1 MTSQPVYFHQAS
13 AGRRNLARAYGM
25 LVVVAEIAASLLPIA
40 DAGFASPGQA
50 LAPYVVAVAI
60 LLLFCAFNCL
70 AAYRTGT
77 LPGLKSF
84 GVKAVLVEDG
94 GPAEWAAVKK
104 YAVEGFVGLFTL
116 VGGLLL
122 ILKYTTDELGR
133 TWFDRLT
140 GIIYVD
146 AHRPI
151 EEESEEW
158 DDEDDLE
165 DLEEAGPAPE
175 DAEPAVA
182 DSAFAPRPSEVA
194 DAADEDA
201 VQSEADRIGASMTGG
216 FEPAGRVARG
226 EGAAIGEGGSGEA
239 EASREAEEAWPGPGR
254 SARAD
259 GRGERRSTGAWGRN
273 LSLSGGAEDSQQ
285 PTAAFPTPGR
295 SPDPSRSFAP
305 PQPSAPAPEPASP
318 PEPGGSSERGDR
330 LPSGHDG
337 PSQPGSPFPS
347 PRQWRREQS
356 IRGSRSARELRADRA
371 DRADR
376 EAGAPREPR
385 GFAPPYGSPAPA
397 ASSAPA
403 APSAPSSPGMGGAR
417 PGPAR
422 GSHSA
427 PSAPRSPAVGAP
439 APRGAHA
446 RMPVVRLV
454 FDDGVSRDLSGTLVV
469 GRNPSVDPAHRG
481 AELMP
486 IADRQKS
493 VSKTHAALTA
503 TPQGLL
509 VEDLRSTN
517 GTVVIS
523 ADGNPV
529 PVAPGFPIWA
539 TDGASVLFGG
549 RRVKVVIR

>member
-77 LPGLKSF
+77 LPGLNSF

-165 DLEEAGPAPE
+165 EAGPAPE

-226 EGAAIGEGGSGEA
+226 EGGSGEGLF
-239 EASREAEEAWPGPGR
+239 EE
-254 SARAD
+254 
-259 GRGERRSTGAWGRN
+259 
-273 LSLSGGAEDSQQ
+273 L
-285 PTAAFPTPGR
+285 
-295 SPDPSRSFAP
+295 
-305 PQPSAPAPEPASP
+305 
-318 PEPGGSSERGDR
+318 
-330 LPSGHDG
+330 
-337 PSQPGSPFPS
+337 
-347 PRQWRREQS
+347 
-356 IRGSRSARELRADRA
+356 
-371 DRADR
+371 
-376 EAGAPREPR
+376 
-385 GFAPPYGSPAPA
+385 
-397 ASSAPA
+397 
-403 APSAPSSPGMGGAR
+403 
-417 PGPAR
+417 
-422 GSHSA
+422 
-427 PSAPRSPAVGAP
+427 
-439 APRGAHA
+439 
-446 RMPVVRLV
+446 
-454 FDDGVSRDLSGTLVV
+454 
-469 GRNPSVDPAHRG
+469 
-481 AELMP
+481 
-486 IADRQKS
+486 
-493 VSKTHAALTA
+493 
-503 TPQGLL
+503 
-509 VEDLRSTN
+509 
-517 GTVVIS
+517 
-523 ADGNPV
+523 
-529 PVAPGFPIWA
+529 
-539 TDGASVLFGG
+539 
-549 RRVKVVIR
+549 

>member
-13 AGRRNLARAYGM
+13 AGRRNLARVYGM

-165 DLEEAGPAPE
+165 EAGPAPE

-182 DSAFAPRPSEVA
+182 DSAFAPHPSEVA

-201 VQSEADRIGASMTGG
+201 LQSEADRIGASMTGG

-318 PEPGGSSERGDR
+318 PEPGGSSERVR
-330 LPSGHDG
+330 PRRPLPARQPLPLSSPVASGTVD
-337 PSQPGSPFPS
+337 PGIPQR
-347 PRQWRREQS
+347 PRAPRRP
-356 IRGSRSARELRADRA
+356 RRPGGGRPP
-371 DRADR
+371 
-376 EAGAPREPR
+376 GAPRLRPALRLSGPR
-385 GFAPPYGSPAPA
+385 GVQRPGRPVGSGLARNGR
-397 ASSAPA
+397 
-403 APSAPSSPGMGGAR
+403 SPAR
-417 PGPAR
+417 PGPRLPFGPFRAPVSRRRRAGPPGRAR
-422 GSHSA
+422 AHARRPPRLRRRRLPRPVGN
-427 PSAPRSPAVGAP
+427 PRRGQEPLRRPRSP
-439 APRGAHA
+439 
-446 RMPVVRLV
+446 
-454 FDDGVSRDLSGTLVV
+454 
-469 GRNPSVDPAHRG
+469 
-481 AELMP
+481 
-486 IADRQKS
+486 
-493 VSKTHAALTA
+493 
-503 TPQGLL
+503 
-509 VEDLRSTN
+509 
-517 GTVVIS
+517 
-523 ADGNPV
+523 
-529 PVAPGFPIWA
+529 
-539 TDGASVLFGG
+539 
-549 RRVKVVIR
+549 RR

>member
-104 YAVEGFVGLFTL
+104 YPVEGFVGLFTL

-165 DLEEAGPAPE
+165 EAGPAPE
-175 DAEPAVA
+175 NAEPAVA
-182 DSAFAPRPSEVA
+182 DSAFVPRPSEVA

-216 FEPAGRVARG
+216 FEPTGRVARG
-226 EGAAIGEGGSGEA
+226 EGGSGEGGSGEA

-356 IRGSRSARELRADRA
+356 IR
-371 DRADR
+371 
-376 EAGAPREPR
+376 EPR

-403 APSAPSSPGMGGAR
+403 APSAPGSPGMGGAR

>member
-77 LPGLKSF
+77 LPGLNSF

-165 DLEEAGPAPE
+165 EAGPAPE

-226 EGAAIGEGGSGEA
+226 EGGSGEA
-239 EASREAEEAWPGPGR
+239 EASREAEEAWP
-254 SARAD
+254 
-259 GRGERRSTGAWGRN
+259 
-273 LSLSGGAEDSQQ
+273 
-285 PTAAFPTPGR
+285 
-295 SPDPSRSFAP
+295 AP
-305 PQPSAPAPEPASP
+305 
-318 PEPGGSSERGDR
+318 
-330 LPSGHDG
+330 H
-337 PSQPGSPFPS
+337 
-347 PRQWRREQS
+347 
-356 IRGSRSARELRADRA
+356 
-371 DRADR
+371 
-376 EAGAPREPR
+376 
-385 GFAPPYGSPAPA
+385 
-397 ASSAPA
+397 
-403 APSAPSSPGMGGAR
+403 
-417 PGPAR
+417 
-422 GSHSA
+422 
-427 PSAPRSPAVGAP
+427 
-439 APRGAHA
+439 
-446 RMPVVRLV
+446 
-454 FDDGVSRDLSGTLVV
+454 
-469 GRNPSVDPAHRG
+469 
-481 AELMP
+481 
-486 IADRQKS
+486 
-493 VSKTHAALTA
+493 
-503 TPQGLL
+503 
-509 VEDLRSTN
+509 
-517 GTVVIS
+517 
-523 ADGNPV
+523 
-529 PVAPGFPIWA
+529 
-539 TDGASVLFGG
+539 
-549 RRVKVVIR
+549 

>member
-1 MTSQPVYFHQAS
+1 
-13 AGRRNLARAYGM
+13 M

-77 LPGLKSF
+77 LPGLNSF

-165 DLEEAGPAPE
+165 EAGPAPE

-216 FEPAGRVARG
+216 FEPAGRVAR
-226 EGAAIGEGGSGEA
+226 GEGGSGEA

-356 IRGSRSARELRADRA
+356 IRGSRSARELRADR
-371 DRADR
+371 

-385 GFAPPYGSPAPA
+385 GFAPPYGSPAP
-397 ASSAPA
+397 
-403 APSAPSSPGMGGAR
+403 
-417 PGPAR
+417 
-422 GSHSA
+422 
-427 PSAPRSPAVGAP
+427 
-439 APRGAHA
+439 
-446 RMPVVRLV
+446 
-454 FDDGVSRDLSGTLVV
+454 
-469 GRNPSVDPAHRG
+469 
-481 AELMP
+481 
-486 IADRQKS
+486 
-493 VSKTHAALTA
+493 
-503 TPQGLL
+503 
-509 VEDLRSTN
+509 
-517 GTVVIS
+517 
-523 ADGNPV
+523 
-529 PVAPGFPIWA
+529 
-539 TDGASVLFGG
+539 
-549 RRVKVVIR
+549 

>member
-165 DLEEAGPAPE
+165 EAGPAPE

-216 FEPAGRVARG
+216 FEPAGRVAR
-226 EGAAIGEGGSGEA
+226 GEGGSGEA

-371 DRADR
+371 DR

-403 APSAPSSPGMGGAR
+403 APSAPGSPGMGGAR
-417 PGPAR
+417 PGPRLPFGPFRAPVSRRRRAGPPGRAR
-422 GSHSA
+422 AHARRPPRLRRRRLPRPVGN
-427 PSAPRSPAVGAP
+427 PRRGQEPLRRPRSP
-439 APRGAHA
+439 
-446 RMPVVRLV
+446 
-454 FDDGVSRDLSGTLVV
+454 
-469 GRNPSVDPAHRG
+469 
-481 AELMP
+481 
-486 IADRQKS
+486 
-493 VSKTHAALTA
+493 
-503 TPQGLL
+503 
-509 VEDLRSTN
+509 
-517 GTVVIS
+517 
-523 ADGNPV
+523 
-529 PVAPGFPIWA
+529 
-539 TDGASVLFGG
+539 
-549 RRVKVVIR
+549 RR